1 MVDLTV
7 VLSAKDQA
15 SLPELRRLLAMQVNL
30 SRDEPGCIRFEAFES
45 QSVSATFILIERW
58 ESQAAL
64 DVHRTAIGFT
74 TVYASQVLP
83 LVERVAHVCTALPGT

>member
-30 SRDEPGCIRFEAFES
+30 SRDEPGCIRFEAF
-45 QSVSATFILIERW
+45 
-58 ESQAAL
+58 
-64 DVHRTAIGFT
+64 
-74 TVYASQVLP
+74 
-83 LVERVAHVCTALPGT
+83 